1 MKLHLASDTLG
12 LPHAI
17 TATPANVTDRDG
29 AIEMIALFRS
39 RLPSVLKLLCD
50 GGYSGEAFEQAI
62 YELIGAVVEI
72 AKRSDLH
79 KFVVIPKRWVVE
91 RTFGWLDKY
100 RRFWKN
106 CERYNDN
113 LGQLVILAFIRLILK
128 RF

>member
-1 MKLHLASDTLG
+1 M
-12 LPHAI
+12 PHTI
-17 TATPANVTDRDG
+17 TATTANVTDRDG

-50 GGYSGEAFEQAI
+50 GGYTGEGFAEAI
-62 YELIGAVVEI
+62 YELIGAAVEI

-91 RTFGWLDKY
+91 RTFGWIDKY

-106 CERYNDN
+106 CEKYTNN
-113 LGQLVILAFIRLILK
+113 LVQLVVLAFIRLILK